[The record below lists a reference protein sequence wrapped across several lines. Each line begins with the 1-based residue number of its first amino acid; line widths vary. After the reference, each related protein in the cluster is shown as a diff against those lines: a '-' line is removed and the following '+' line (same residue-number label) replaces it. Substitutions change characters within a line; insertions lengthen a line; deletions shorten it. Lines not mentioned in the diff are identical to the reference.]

1 MVEQTS
7 AATHSLREEISRL
20 AGRVSGFRTALA
32 APAHPSSA
40 PTPRHHAP
48 KPARRIHEPA

>member
-40 PTPRHHAP
+40 PTPRRHAP
-48 KPARRIHEPA
+48 NPARRIHEPA